1 MTQYTATMDQ
11 HTENVII
18 EIVKRPRGRPKRQTQ
33 LTVEEKKQ
41 RARDIAKR
49 HYEQNYEY
57 RRLQKHCHYER
68 TKQLKQKIEN

>member
-1 MTQYTATMDQ
+1 MTQYSTTMD
-11 HTENVII
+11 HNTEHVII
-18 EIVKRPRGRPKRQTQ
+18 EIVKRPRGRPKREIP

-57 RRLQKHCHYER
+57 RRLQKQCYYER
-68 TKQLKQKIEN
+68 TKHLTNIEK